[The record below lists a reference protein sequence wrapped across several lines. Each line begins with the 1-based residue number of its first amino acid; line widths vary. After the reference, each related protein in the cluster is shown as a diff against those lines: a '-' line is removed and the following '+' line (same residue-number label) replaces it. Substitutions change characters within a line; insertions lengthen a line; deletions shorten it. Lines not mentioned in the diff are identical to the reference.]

1 LLDLPTLHS
10 SNSSAALRRE
20 ERRIGGF
27 GCLARLP
34 VDHLEI
40 RGNGTAEDAF
50 CINTLRS
57 EFTLKNH
64 AQKVTRIIQ
73 QEIIDIV
80 FKELKRIGQCSSRR
94 QFSREWFGREE
105 SYYRSIQSKGLKP
118 SAEAQLNLVA
128 KLRSLG
134 TSFSRSEYPSLVKIG
149 NTYLKLYGE
158 CLDALLNSAQ
168 SDAVKLDCGEVELI
182 Q

>member
-1 LLDLPTLHS
+1 M
-10 SNSSAALRRE
+10 LR
-20 ERRIGGF
+20 
-27 GCLARLP
+27 
-34 VDHLEI
+34 
-40 RGNGTAEDAF
+40 AF
-50 CINTLRS
+50 
-57 EFTLKNH
+57 
-64 AQKVTRIIQ
+64 TRIYAHAFGRRRKQ
-73 QEIIDIV
+73 MENGNIDLV
-80 FKELKRIGQCSSRR
+80 FEELKRIGQCSSRS
-94 QFSREWFGREE
+94 QFSREWLGREE

-134 TSFSRSEYPSLVKIG
+134 ISFSRSSCQYPTLVELG

-168 SDAVKLDCGEVELI
+168 SDAVKLVRVEGELI